1 VQLRL
6 RPLHQPHAEASLAR
20 ECAVVQRYSTL
31 AASEERRAERL
42 FFRALCAGQVP
53 QLAASQLEQTL
64 RTGLY
69 LEECVWRAKNR
80 ATGDSQHV
88 IRTKLERRF
97 QLDRPLGEIK
107 DTAGSNGLRRQTRVK
122 SLSEIG
128 WPLTAAKL
136 QRWRR
141 GVTRQATRTARQA
154 ACIRSV
160 RERCELRR
168 GSLQTETRRVGEV
181 LCGLHFKRKVQH
193 YL

>member
-1 VQLRL
+1 MELRL

-20 ECAVVQRYSTL
+20 ECAVVQRYSAL

-42 FFRALCAGQVP
+42 LFRALCAGQVP

-97 QLDRPLGEIK
+97 QLDRPLGEIE
-107 DTAGSNGLRRQTRVK
+107 DTAGSNGLRRQTREVALRDRLATYCRGAAAVAQRRNTAGPEDGAAGCMH
-122 SLSEIG
+122 SLR
-128 WPLTAAKL
+128 A
-136 QRWRR
+136 
-141 GVTRQATRTARQA
+141 
-154 ACIRSV
+154 
-160 RERCELRR
+160 
-168 GSLQTETRRVGEV
+168 
-181 LCGLHFKRKVQH
+181 
-193 YL
+193 